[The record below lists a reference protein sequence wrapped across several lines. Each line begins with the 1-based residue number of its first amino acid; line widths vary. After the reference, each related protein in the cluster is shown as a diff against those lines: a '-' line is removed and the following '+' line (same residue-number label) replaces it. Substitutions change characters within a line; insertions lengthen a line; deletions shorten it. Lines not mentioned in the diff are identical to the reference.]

1 MGKGKVG
8 EVSWR
13 EANLEWVEGP
23 KPLHLTDKLAEM
35 VEVVASTAN
44 WFTLNTLGE
53 TDSLVARE
61 ERRAEDRLTAVSSS
75 RFSLVVVMF
84 PSSGESFSKYQS
96 LYSSSLVKA
105 DAQTEEIKETQVH
118 TTKKQFGIFYS

>member
-35 VEVVASTAN
+35 VEVVESTVN

-53 TDSLVARE
+53 TDSLVAKE
-61 ERRAEDRLTAVSSS
+61 ERRAEDSLTAVSS
-75 RFSLVVVMF
+75 SLVVVMF

-105 DAQTEEIKETQVH
+105 DAQTEEIKETEVH

>member
-35 VEVVASTAN
+35 VEVVESTVN

-53 TDSLVARE
+53 TDSLVAKE
-61 ERRAEDRLTAVSSS
+61 ERRAEDRLTAVSA
-75 RFSLVVVMF
+75 SLVVVMF

-105 DAQTEEIKETQVH
+105 DAQIKEIKETEVH